1 MAQWLRVLAALVK
14 GLSQFPKLS
23 WQLQGI
29 QFSPLVSS
37 GTCTHITYSHIHNK
51 NPIEWHLANVSS
63 KKYYVK

>member
-29 QFSPLVSS
+29 QFPLLALMDTEYTHGAHSS
-37 GTCTHITYSHIHNK
+37 IQGKHSYT
-51 NPIEWHLANVSS
+51 
-63 KKYYVK
+63 